1 MNETIVPTFQLSDVP
16 GNFALC
22 LNADCPLAGR
32 CLHHIVRTMM
42 PTDKLVLHV
51 YNPETVKGGEDCAY
65 FRERK
70 FDRYAVGFTNMQ
82 EEMKPR
88 QYASFSLY
96 LQACWG
102 RNPYYERRSGKRSL
116 PPVEQ
121 EQVWDA
127 LRHAGVPDNLEF
139 DSYEYRINWTE

>member
-1 MNETIVPTFQLSDVP
+1 MPLNPK
-16 GNFALC
+16 GNRPHRLPF
-22 LNADCPLAGR
+22 
-32 CLHHIVRTMM
+32 
-42 PTDKLVLHV
+42 LVSPFVFLTSPPH
-51 YNPETVKGGEDCAY
+51 
-65 FRERK
+65 
-70 FDRYAVGFTNMQ
+70 MQ

-121 EQVWDA
+121 EQVRDA